1 MKDLQL
7 SMRAVIAT
15 ERKALEALEQCEW
28 DESALRALS
37 ECKGRIV
44 FLGVGK
50 SGHVGKK
57 LAATFASLGVRS
69 IFVHATEAMHGD
81 LGMLAAED
89 VAVLLSNSGS
99 TKEVTQCVAP
109 IRALGVTTLALSS
122 KADSPLATACDHKL
136 IYPALAEADGLG
148 LAPTTSSTLMLAL
161 GDALACALSKAKGF
175 TRADFHAFHP
185 NGALGEM
192 LAKEQNNG

>member
-1 MKDLQL
+1 
-7 SMRAVIAT
+7 MRAVIAT

-89 VAVLLSNSGS
+89 KRVY
-99 TKEVTQCVAP
+99 
-109 IRALGVTTLALSS
+109 R
-122 KADSPLATACDHKL
+122 
-136 IYPALAEADGLG
+136 
-148 LAPTTSSTLMLAL
+148 
-161 GDALACALSKAKGF
+161 
-175 TRADFHAFHP
+175 
-185 NGALGEM
+185 
-192 LAKEQNNG
+192 